1 MIRFEGVSK
10 IYSTDV
16 VLKNIN
22 WEIKKGEKVGLV
34 GSNGAGKSTQFKIL
48 IGEEEQT
55 SGTIIKEGNPK
66 IAHLKQEFDC
76 NLNFSVRQE
85 LESSFKDIQI
95 VAIKLL
101 EIENKMKSL
110 DIKKNSDELEIF
122 VNQLAKYQAKFEA
135 LGGYKMQSDV
145 EKILPKLGFSIE
157 DADKLVGNFS
167 GGWQMKVALGKIILQ
182 KPDLLLLDEPTN
194 HLDLETI
201 FWLEE
206 YLSSLKIAVIIIS
219 HDRYFLDKLCKKIIF
234 VDRGTSETYNGNYSF
249 FVEQKS
255 LNEESQNKAYQLQ
268 QKEIELQKRYIDR
281 FRASATRS
289 SQAKSREKQ
298 LKKISKIEA
307 PIAKSKSPV
316 FNFPECP
323 RSGKLVLNIKN
334 LSHSFE
340 DKILFLDINLKISS
354 GEKIAILGPNG
365 CGKSTLLKIIMK
377 KISPEIGEINLG
389 KHNIITSYY
398 EQNQAEA
405 LSLDERV
412 IDLICNKSP
421 EWSQKKVRTFLGGF
435 GFQNETVFKY
445 IKQLSGGEKARLALA
460 LMIINPS
467 NFLLLDEP
475 TNHLDLQSKEN
486 LELAIKN
493 YKGSL
498 LIISHDRYFI
508 SKVANRIIEI
518 KDSKLFSYDGNYEY
532 FLEKTQSQKN
542 LITFNKIYN
551 WLSKITHL
559 SLHSLP
565 SLINLKNTKI
575 GFNNLNEKLRFPRK
589 TFSNF

>member
-16 VLKNIN
+16 VLKNIS

-55 SGTIIKEGNPK
+55 SGKIIKEGNPK

-365 CGKSTLLKIIMK
+365 CGKTTLLKIIMK

-405 LSLDERV
+405 LSLEERV

-532 FLEKTQSQKN
+532 FLEKTQSHK
-542 LITFNKIYN
+542 KI
-551 WLSKITHL
+551 
-559 SLHSLP
+559 
-565 SLINLKNTKI
+565 
-575 GFNNLNEKLRFPRK
+575 
-589 TFSNF
+589 

>member
-1 MIRFEGVSK
+1 MIRFEGISK

-532 FLEKTQSQKN
+532 FLEKTQSQK
-542 LITFNKIYN
+542 I
-551 WLSKITHL
+551 
-559 SLHSLP
+559 
-565 SLINLKNTKI
+565 
-575 GFNNLNEKLRFPRK
+575 
-589 TFSNF
+589 

>member
-16 VLKNIN
+16 VLKNIS

-122 VNQLAKYQAKFEA
+122 VNKLAKYQAQFEA

-234 VDRGTSETYNGNYSF
+234 VDRGTCETYNGNYSF

-268 QKEIELQKRYIDR
+268 QKEIEIQKRYIDR

-298 LKKISKIEA
+298 LKKLSKIEA
-307 PIAKSKSPV
+307 PRANSKSPV

-405 LSLDERV
+405 LSLEERV
-412 IDLICNKSP
+412 IDLICNQSP

-532 FLEKTQSQKN
+532 FLEKTQSQK
-542 LITFNKIYN
+542 I
-551 WLSKITHL
+551 
-559 SLHSLP
+559 
-565 SLINLKNTKI
+565 
-575 GFNNLNEKLRFPRK
+575 
-589 TFSNF
+589 

>member
-16 VLKNIN
+16 VLKNIS

-110 DIKKNSDELEIF
+110 DIKKNFDELEIF

-323 RSGKLVLNIKN
+323 RSGKLILNIKN

-460 LMIINPS
+460 LMIINPC

-532 FLEKTQSQKN
+532 FLEKTQIQK
-542 LITFNKIYN
+542 I
-551 WLSKITHL
+551 
-559 SLHSLP
+559 
-565 SLINLKNTKI
+565 
-575 GFNNLNEKLRFPRK
+575 
-589 TFSNF
+589 

>member
-1 MIRFEGVSK
+1 MIRFENVSK

-16 VLKNIN
+16 VLENIN

-48 IGEEEQT
+48 IGEEDQT

-66 IAHLKQEFDC
+66 IAHLKQELDC
-76 NLNFSVRQE
+76 NLNCSVREE
-85 LESSFKDIQI
+85 LESSFKDIKI
-95 VAIKLL
+95 IAIKLL

-110 DIKKNSDELEIF
+110 DMKINSGELEKL

-135 LGGYKMQSDV
+135 LGGYKMQYEI

-194 HLDLETI
+194 HLDLDTI
-201 FWLEE
+201 LWLEE
-206 YLSSLKIAVIIIS
+206 YLSSLKIAIIIIS

-234 VDRGTSETYNGNYSF
+234 VDRGISAIYNGNYSF
-249 FVEQKS
+249 FVEQKF

-268 QKEIELQKRYIDR
+268 QKEIAIQKKFIDK

-298 LKKISKIEA
+298 LKKITKIDA
-307 PIAKSKSPV
+307 PKAKSKSPA

-323 RSGKLVLNIKN
+323 RSGKSVLTIKN
-334 LSHSFE
+334 LSHSYE
-340 DKILFLDINLKISS
+340 DKILFLDVNLKVSY
-354 GEKIAILGPNG
+354 GDKIAILGPNG

-377 KISPEIGEINLG
+377 KISPEIGEVNFG

-405 LSLDERV
+405 LSLDEKV
-412 IDLICNKSP
+412 IDLIFNKSP
-421 EWSQKKVRTFLGGF
+421 DWSQKKVRTFLGSF
-435 GFQNETVFKY
+435 GFHNETVFKY
-445 IKQLSGGEKARLALA
+445 IRQLSGGEKARLALA
-460 LMIINPS
+460 LMIMKPS

-475 TNHLDLQSKEN
+475 TNHLDLQSKET

-498 LIISHDRYFI
+498 IIISHDRYFI
-508 SKVANRIIEI
+508 SKIANRIIDI
-518 KDSKLFSYDGNYEY
+518 KDSKLFLYDGNYEY
-532 FLEKTQSQKN
+532 FLEKK
-542 LITFNKIYN
+542 
-551 WLSKITHL
+551 
-559 SLHSLP
+559 
-565 SLINLKNTKI
+565 
-575 GFNNLNEKLRFPRK
+575 
-589 TFSNF
+589 

>member
-16 VLKNIN
+16 VLKNIS

-340 DKILFLDINLKISS
+340 DKILFLDVNLKISS

-532 FLEKTQSQKN
+532 FLEKTQSHKKN
-542 LITFNKIYN
+542 
-551 WLSKITHL
+551 
-559 SLHSLP
+559 
-565 SLINLKNTKI
+565 
-575 GFNNLNEKLRFPRK
+575 
-589 TFSNF
+589 

>member
-16 VLKNIN
+16 VLKNIT

-85 LESSFKDIQI
+85 LESSFNDIQI

-234 VDRGTSETYNGNYSF
+234 VNRGKSETYNGNYSF

-307 PIAKSKSPV
+307 PISQSKSPV

-340 DKILFLDINLKISS
+340 DKILFLDIDLKIFS

-421 EWSQKKVRTFLGGF
+421 EWSQKKVRTFLGSF

-532 FLEKTQSQKN
+532 FLEKNKSQK
-542 LITFNKIYN
+542 I
-551 WLSKITHL
+551 
-559 SLHSLP
+559 
-565 SLINLKNTKI
+565 
-575 GFNNLNEKLRFPRK
+575 
-589 TFSNF
+589 

>member
-16 VLKNIN
+16 VLKNIS

-55 SGTIIKEGNPK
+55 SGKIIKEGNPK

-95 VAIKLL
+95 VAVKLL
-101 EIENKMKSL
+101 EIENKMKLL
-110 DIKKNSDELEIF
+110 DVKKNSDELEIF

-234 VDRGTSETYNGNYSF
+234 IDRGTSETYNGNYSF

-281 FRASATRS
+281 FRASANRS

-340 DKILFLDINLKISS
+340 DNILFLDINLKISS

-508 SKVANRIIEI
+508 SKVANRIVEI
-518 KDSKLFSYDGNYEY
+518 KDSKLFSYEGNYKY
-532 FLEKTQSQKN
+532 FLEKTQSQK
-542 LITFNKIYN
+542 I
-551 WLSKITHL
+551 
-559 SLHSLP
+559 
-565 SLINLKNTKI
+565 
-575 GFNNLNEKLRFPRK
+575 
-589 TFSNF
+589 

>member
-1 MIRFEGVSK
+1 MIRFDNVSK

-22 WEIKKGEKVGLV
+22 WEIRKGEKIGLV

-48 IGEEEQT
+48 IGEEDQT
-55 SGTIIKEGNPK
+55 SGLVLKEGSPK
-66 IAHLKQEFDC
+66 ISHLKQELDC
-76 NLNFSVRQE
+76 NLNRTVREE
-85 LESSFKDIQI
+85 LESSFKDIQ
-95 VAIKLL
+95 VVSNKLL
-101 EIENKMKSL
+101 EIENEMKF
-110 DIKKNSDELEIF
+110 LETSKDSEKLVYL
-122 VNQLAKYQAKFEA
+122 VNQLAKFQEKFEV
-135 LGGYKMQSDV
+135 LGGYQMQAEV
-145 EKILPKLGFSIE
+145 EKILPKLGFSQD

-206 YLSSLKIAVIIIS
+206 YLISLKISIILIS

-234 VDRGTSETYNGNYSF
+234 IERGISETYNGNYSF
-249 FVEQKS
+249 FIEQKS
-255 LNEESQNKAYQLQ
+255 LNEATQSKAFELQ
-268 QKEIELQKRYIDR
+268 QKEIETQKKYIER

-289 SQAKSREKQ
+289 TQAKSREKQ
-298 LKKISKIEA
+298 LKKIVKIDA
-307 PIAKSKSPV
+307 PTSRLKSPS

-323 RSGKLVLNIKN
+323 RSGKLVLQIKN

-340 DKILFLDINLKISS
+340 EKILLFDVNLKVSA

-365 CGKSTLLKIIMK
+365 CGKSTLLKLIMK
-377 KISPEIGEINLG
+377 KIEPEIGEVNLG

-398 EQNQAEA
+398 EQNQAAA
-405 LSLDERV
+405 LAVEKQV
-412 IDLICNKSP
+412 IDLIYSKAP
-421 EWSQKKVRTFLGGF
+421 DWSQQKVRTFLGSF
-435 GFQNETVFKY
+435 GFHNDAVFKHVQ
-445 IKQLSGGEKARLALA
+445 QLSGGEKARLALA
-460 LMIINPS
+460 LMIMNPS

-493 YKGSL
+493 YKGTVF
-498 LIISHDRYFI
+498 IISHDRYFI

-518 KDSKLFSYDGNYEY
+518 KDSKLLSFNGNYEY
-532 FLEKTQSQKN
+532 FLEKKRS
-542 LITFNKIYN
+542 
-551 WLSKITHL
+551 
-559 SLHSLP
+559 
-565 SLINLKNTKI
+565 TK
-575 GFNNLNEKLRFPRK
+575 
-589 TFSNF
+589 

>member
-16 VLKNIN
+16 VLKNIS

-405 LSLDERV
+405 LSLEERV

-532 FLEKTQSQKN
+532 FLEKTQSHK
-542 LITFNKIYN
+542 KI
-551 WLSKITHL
+551 
-559 SLHSLP
+559 
-565 SLINLKNTKI
+565 
-575 GFNNLNEKLRFPRK
+575 
-589 TFSNF
+589 

>member
-16 VLKNIN
+16 VLKNIS

-194 HLDLETI
+194 HLDLDTI

-206 YLSSLKIAVIIIS
+206 YLSSLKIAIIIIS

-532 FLEKTQSQKN
+532 FLEKTQSHK
-542 LITFNKIYN
+542 KI
-551 WLSKITHL
+551 
-559 SLHSLP
+559 
-565 SLINLKNTKI
+565 
-575 GFNNLNEKLRFPRK
+575 
-589 TFSNF
+589 

>member
-16 VLKNIN
+16 VLKNIS

-110 DIKKNSDELEIF
+110 DTKKNSDELEIF

-145 EKILPKLGFSIE
+145 EKILPKLGFSLE

-340 DKILFLDINLKISS
+340 DKILFLDINLKIYS

-377 KISPEIGEINLG
+377 KIYPEIGEINLG
-389 KHNIITSYY
+389 NHNIITSYY

-518 KDSKLFSYDGNYEY
+518 KDSKLISYGGNYEY
-532 FLEKTQSQKN
+532 FLEKTQSQK
-542 LITFNKIYN
+542 I
-551 WLSKITHL
+551 
-559 SLHSLP
+559 
-565 SLINLKNTKI
+565 
-575 GFNNLNEKLRFPRK
+575 
-589 TFSNF
+589 

>member
-16 VLKNIN
+16 VLKNIS

-110 DIKKNSDELEIF
+110 DTKKNSDELEIF

-145 EKILPKLGFSIE
+145 EKILPKLGFSLE

-234 VDRGTSETYNGNYSF
+234 VDRGKSETYNGNYSF

-377 KISPEIGEINLG
+377 KIYPEIGEINLG
-389 KHNIITSYY
+389 NHNIITSYY

-518 KDSKLFSYDGNYEY
+518 KDSKLISYGGNYEY
-532 FLEKTQSQKN
+532 FLEKTQSQK
-542 LITFNKIYN
+542 I
-551 WLSKITHL
+551 
-559 SLHSLP
+559 
-565 SLINLKNTKI
+565 
-575 GFNNLNEKLRFPRK
+575 
-589 TFSNF
+589 

>member
-206 YLSSLKIAVIIIS
+206 YLSSLKIAVVIIS

-532 FLEKTQSQKN
+532 FLEKTQSQK
-542 LITFNKIYN
+542 I
-551 WLSKITHL
+551 
-559 SLHSLP
+559 
-565 SLINLKNTKI
+565 
-575 GFNNLNEKLRFPRK
+575 
-589 TFSNF
+589 

>member
-1 MIRFEGVSK
+1 VIRFEGVSK
-10 IYSTDV
+10 IYSKDV
-16 VLKNIN
+16 VLKNIS

-76 NLNFSVRQE
+76 NLNSSVRQE

-110 DIKKNSDELEIF
+110 DITKNSDELEIF

-167 GGWQMKVALGKIILQ
+167 CGWQMKVALGKIILQ

-194 HLDLETI
+194 HLDLDTI

-234 VDRGTSETYNGNYSF
+234 VDRGTSEIYNGNYSF

-268 QKEIELQKRYIDR
+268 QKEIELQKRYIDK

-298 LKKISKIEA
+298 LKKISQIEA

-389 KHNIITSYY
+389 KYNIITNYY

-532 FLEKTQSQKN
+532 FLEKTQSQKV
-542 LITFNKIYN
+542 
-551 WLSKITHL
+551 
-559 SLHSLP
+559 
-565 SLINLKNTKI
+565 
-575 GFNNLNEKLRFPRK
+575 
-589 TFSNF
+589 

>member
-16 VLKNIN
+16 VLKNIS

-110 DIKKNSDELEIF
+110 DTKKNSDELEIF

-377 KISPEIGEINLG
+377 KIYPEIGEINLG
-389 KHNIITSYY
+389 NHNIITSYY

-518 KDSKLFSYDGNYEY
+518 KDSKLISYGGNYEY
-532 FLEKTQSQKN
+532 FLEKTQSQK
-542 LITFNKIYN
+542 I
-551 WLSKITHL
+551 
-559 SLHSLP
+559 
-565 SLINLKNTKI
+565 
-575 GFNNLNEKLRFPRK
+575 
-589 TFSNF
+589 

>member
-16 VLKNIN
+16 VLKNIS

-206 YLSSLKIAVIIIS
+206 YLLSLKIAVIIIS

-405 LSLDERV
+405 LSLEERV

-532 FLEKTQSQKN
+532 FLEKTQSQK
-542 LITFNKIYN
+542 I
-551 WLSKITHL
+551 
-559 SLHSLP
+559 
-565 SLINLKNTKI
+565 
-575 GFNNLNEKLRFPRK
+575 
-589 TFSNF
+589 